1 MKKRKGTA
9 SERASAMVLGGAIC
23 SREISKY
30 PGPLFARK
38 KTNYLG
44 RFFLFI
50 LVVGVAVSFSKSGRK
65 KALGYAQSF
74 LNPDKKAG
82 RNLAS
87 EKTAQPQV
95 SVEKKP

>member
-23 SREISKY
+23 SRETSKY

-50 LVVGVAVSFSKSGRK
+50 FVVGVAVSFSERSRK
-65 KALGYAQSF
+65 KALGYAKSF
-74 LNPDKKAG
+74 LNPGKK
-82 RNLAS
+82 LD
-87 EKTAQPQV
+87 EILQV
-95 SVEKKP
+95 RKLLSLK